1 MSISR
6 QDRINLHKNK
16 RGIASGEPNITEL
29 KEGIPVVRSVID
41 NETGEEKIIQY
52 IRSGPSVLKS
62 NFENTGAAKS
72 NYSANWF
79 ISKALDLSVN
89 TDSPYK
95 MIRVPANSYVIDV
108 KIVVVTAITAGSMD
122 IDVGDG
128 GDSDRYIDGWDGS
141 NNSNLI
147 NQVHTFGVSSGATEV
162 GVSTGY
168 YYSSKDTLDVTIGTV
183 ATSGSIKLLAYII
196 NNPIESFATP
206 LVNRSPAGSY
216 GG

>member
-29 KEGIPVVRSVID
+29 QEGIPVVRSVMD

-52 IRSGPSVLKS
+52 IKSGPNVLKS
-62 NFENTGAAKS
+62 NFENAGATKS

-79 ISKALDLSVN
+79 ISKALDLNSGTGV
-89 TDSPYK
+89 YK
-95 MIRVPANSYVIDV
+95 MINVPANSYVTDV
-108 KIVVVTAITAGSMD
+108 KIAVVTAITAGSMD

-128 GDSDRYIDGWDGS
+128 DGSDRYINGWDGD

-147 NQVHTFGVSSGATEV
+147 NQVHTFGISSGATEV
-162 GVSTGY
+162 GTATGY
-168 YYSSKDTLDVTIGTV
+168 YYENQDTIDVDINTV
-183 ATSGSIKLLAYII
+183 ASEGSIRLLAYII
-196 NNPIESFATP
+196 NNPIESFTTP